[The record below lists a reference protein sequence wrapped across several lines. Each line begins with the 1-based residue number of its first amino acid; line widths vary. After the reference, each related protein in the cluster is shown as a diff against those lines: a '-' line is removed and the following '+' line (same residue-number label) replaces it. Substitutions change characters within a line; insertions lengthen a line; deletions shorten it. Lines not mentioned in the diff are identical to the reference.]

1 MVLQSEFNVGEFSI
15 ESAFT
20 RSKRRSRFIKSVQ
33 RSPAPIRDSRIS
45 NYDLLRPME
54 LLWWSVAVIL
64 FAVGLIGT
72 VLPVFPGTIIIL
84 AGALLHRM
92 MLGPEKSVGW
102 GTITVLVLF
111 TLASYAL
118 DFLSGY
124 FGARYFGATKWGMF
138 GALLGALIGV
148 FFGIAGLFV
157 GPVIGAVAGE
167 FIAGKRM
174 IDAGRAGWGS
184 LLGNL
189 GAMIGKLFIAL
200 VMITI
205 FFMTVPAPF

>member
-1 MVLQSEFNVGEFSI
+1 
-15 ESAFT
+15 
-20 RSKRRSRFIKSVQ
+20 
-33 RSPAPIRDSRIS
+33 
-45 NYDLLRPME
+45 ME
-54 LLWWSVAVIL
+54 LLWWSVAIIL

-84 AGALLHRM
+84 AGALLHRV

-102 GTITVLVLF
+102 GTITVLVVL
-111 TLASYAL
+111 TVATYAL

-124 FGARYFGATKWGMF
+124 FGARFFGATKWGMF
-138 GALLGALIGV
+138 GAIVGALIGI
-148 FFGIAGLFV
+148 FFGVIGLFV
-157 GPVIGAVAGE
+157 GPVIGAILGE

-174 IDAGRAGWGS
+174 IDASRAGWGS

-189 GAMIGKLFIAL
+189 GAMMGKLFIAL

-205 FFMTVPAPF
+205 FFMTAPAPF